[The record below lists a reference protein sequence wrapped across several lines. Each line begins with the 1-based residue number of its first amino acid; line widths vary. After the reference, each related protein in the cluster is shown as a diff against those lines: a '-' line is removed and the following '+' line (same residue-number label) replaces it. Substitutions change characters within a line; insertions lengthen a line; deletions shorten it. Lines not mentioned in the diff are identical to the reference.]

1 MEPTIEN
8 AHRVGLSITDKRRA
22 IVCKFIYRP
31 ERLKVLQKK
40 RDLQNN
46 VWITEDLIW
55 EDREKKKKLTDV
67 MKEAYESGKKPRFH
81 RRQLYID
88 GALFKN
94 S

>member
-46 VWITEDLIW
+46 GWITEDLIW
-55 EDREKKKKLTDV
+55 EDREKKKKLKD
-67 MKEAYESGKKPRFH
+67 ESGKKPR
-81 RRQLYID
+81 IKKWAIVV
-88 GALFKN
+88 G
-94 S
+94 